1 MTEPR
6 QTKPNGGNSL
16 RQLLGAG
23 DHGGRALKALL
34 LLACVV
40 HVSVLIEGYFGL
52 GWTGVETTELLFT
65 IITGAGY
72 VVVRRGGRRAQLLV
86 AHVMWIAVCGRWA
99 TSWLFAPP
107 NDVYV
112 STVSGLLYLPLLIAS
127 GMLLGMQQRTCMV
140 VISVMGA
147 LATYGA
153 TRADLAQS
161 VLSDWRIGP
170 AMAASGGL
178 LVYYLSLWLNQ
189 QTQLVSARQRTG
201 KLEVQAMTDALTGL
215 MNRRGAEALLG
226 HYADAGRRA
235 TLMLIDIDHFKKVND
250 EHGHDVGDQTLKLV
264 AEVLRLSFPAPAECV
279 RWGGEELVVIVPG
292 DDLEQAVAAADQF
305 RRRFTH
311 RCLATLG
318 FSVTASVGVT
328 RWDAFES
335 PAVGLK
341 RADQALY
348 AAKEGGRDQT
358 RVAERRA

>member
-1 MTEPR
+1 MNEPG
-6 QTKPNGGNSL
+6 QTKPNGGYSL

-23 DHGGRALKALL
+23 DHGARALQALL

-40 HVSVLIEGYFGL
+40 HVSVLVEGYFGL
-52 GWTGVETTELLFT
+52 GWAGLETTELLFT
-65 IITGAGY
+65 ALTGCGY
-72 VVVRRGGRRAQLLV
+72 AFVRRGGRRAQLMVVHL
-86 AHVMWIAVCGRWA
+86 MWLAVCVRWA
-99 TSWLFAPP
+99 ASWLFAQPQET
-107 NDVYV
+107 YV
-112 STVSGLLYLPLLIAS
+112 STISGLLYLPLLIAS
-127 GMLLGMQQRTCMV
+127 GMLLGMRQRTCMAA
-140 VISVMGA
+140 IAVMGGV
-147 LATYGA
+147 ATYGA
-153 TRADLAQS
+153 TRADFAQS

-170 AMAASGGL
+170 VMAAGGGL

-215 MNRRGAEALLG
+215 MNRRGAEARLG

-264 AEVLRLSFPAPAECV
+264 AEILRLSFPAPAECV

-335 PAVGLK
+335 PAMGLK